1 MGHEDKCAV
10 SSISRGLTRERNVA
24 IMSWTSC
31 VRRSGDVLLWS
42 TPPGFKIERRKALH
56 PRLHICFESAR
67 WERKGESMFA
77 VIKSGGRQY
86 KVSVGQTLEVNR
98 LPVEDGTQVKFE
110 EVLLISDADN
120 SMVGTPLV
128 EDAVVLATATRQSRG
143 EKLIVFRYK
152 SKKRQRHRR
161 GHRQELTVLT
171 IDDIVANGISLVT
184 GEAPQDR
191 QAPIEEE
198 VAMPEAVTETEAE
211 TQAADEAEATP
222 EVQTEKKT
230 LRRRRTA
237 KAEDTDVQAGES
249 KTEE

>member
-1 MGHEDKCAV
+1 
-10 SSISRGLTRERNVA
+10 
-24 IMSWTSC
+24 
-31 VRRSGDVLLWS
+31 
-42 TPPGFKIERRKALH
+42 
-56 PRLHICFESAR
+56 
-67 WERKGESMFA
+67 MFA

-98 LPVEDGTQVKFE
+98 LPVEDGKQVKFE

-120 SMVGTPLV
+120 SMVGAPLV
-128 EDAVVLATATRQSRG
+128 DDAVVLATATRQSRG
-143 EKLIVFRYK
+143 KKLIVFRYK

-184 GEAPQDR
+184 GEAPQER
-191 QAPIEEE
+191 RAPIEEE
-198 VAMPEAVTETEAE
+198 AAEPEMAAETETEMQVA
-211 TQAADEAEATP
+211 EAEATP

-230 LRRRRTA
+230 TRRRRTA
-237 KAEDTDVQAGES
+237 KAEDTEAQAGEGSESSESSKS

>member
-1 MGHEDKCAV
+1 
-10 SSISRGLTRERNVA
+10 
-24 IMSWTSC
+24 
-31 VRRSGDVLLWS
+31 
-42 TPPGFKIERRKALH
+42 
-56 PRLHICFESAR
+56 
-67 WERKGESMFA
+67 MFA

-128 EDAVVLATATRQSRG
+128 DDAVVLATATRQSRG

-230 LRRRRTA
+230 TRRRRTA